1 MTKQRILQPWLT
13 LLAMALLAWA
23 PLQAQ
28 PHPGHG
34 PHRGH
39 PRPGV
44 PELTEEL
51 QQELQLSDEQ
61 AAAWTELQTTVRT
74 QLDELR
80 QTGEPGEG
88 REAARAIMEDA
99 RGQLAEI
106 LSPEQLAQMRN
117 FLDAQ
122 RQEMREAWA
131 QVDHQALRQELKT
144 YRETEI
150 HPVMLAQRT
159 KLENSLTAD
168 DKATLAEIRLAID
181 EAKAEARQLHQERRD
196 QAGERGERGERQ
208 PRQQQARAQRPDGPR
223 PQGMH
228 RDHALGR
235 WLEDHPEIK
244 TQLESLVNTYDTEI
258 TDLLEELR
266 PQHEQ
271 WQADQRAIMERY
283 APEGMERPRRERPER
298 PAEAGIP
305 LPHKVRFLL
314 MNPAGDEPI
323 ETLGAEDA
331 STTARAFP
339 NPATNNTTLAF
350 ELKAESP
357 VRIELRDESGN
368 VLQTVMRET
377 FPSGAHRVP
386 VDLTG
391 VRPGTYYLTLAT
403 EAGTESV
410 KVVVV
415 K

>member
-1 MTKQRILQPWLT
+1 MTKQRIHPWLI
-13 LLAMALLAWA
+13 LMAMALLTWA

-28 PHPGHG
+28 PHH
-34 PHRGH
+34 
-39 PRPGV
+39 RPG
-44 PELTEEL
+44 PERGPGRAGLPPLTEEL

-61 AAAWTELQTTVRT
+61 AAAWEELQTSVRT

-80 QTGEPGEG
+80 QTAEPGEG
-88 REAARAIMEDA
+88 REAAREIMQDA
-99 RGQLAEI
+99 REQLTD
-106 LSPEQLAQMRN
+106 LLTTEQLAQMRN

-122 RQEMREAWA
+122 RQERREAWE

-150 HPVMLAQRT
+150 RPVMLEQRNALEE
-159 KLENSLTAD
+159 KLSEA
-168 DKATLAEIRLAID
+168 DKATLAEIRLTLTEARA
-181 EAKAEARQLHQERRD
+181 ERQERRAKAE
-196 QAGERGERGERQ
+196 GEGRP
-208 PRQQQARAQRPDGPR
+208 PRRAQRGEGPR
-223 PQGMH
+223 QARHAHPPRPEGMN
-228 RDHALGR
+228 RDQALGR
-235 WLEDHPEIK
+235 WLENHPDIK
-244 TQLESLVNTYDTEI
+244 AQLEALVETYDEDI
-258 TDLLEELR
+258 TTLLEALR

-283 APEGMERPRRERPER
+283 APEGLERPRRERPER

-314 MNPAGDEPI
+314 MDPAGEAPI
-323 ETLGAEDA
+323 ETLGAEEA
-331 STTARAFP
+331 TTARAFP

-350 ELKAESP
+350 ELKTESP

-368 VLQTVMRET
+368 VLQTVLRET
-377 FPSGAHRVP
+377 FPAGAHRVP

-391 VRPGTYYLTLAT
+391 ITNGTYYLTLAT